1 LTHFRWGGKNVTVGV
16 DIVNHHVREPMHHV
30 TILALDCAVTSSVM
44 GTMDIFGQVGVTY
57 NAILGTDP
65 EPRFEVEIV
74 TLDGQPVRGF
84 NKTRIVP
91 HRLAAEVETTDL
103 IVISSI
109 MEFEPLSSCR
119 AGIPWLRHHFEAGA
133 TIAAICAGSFYLAE
147 TGLLDGKCATTHW
160 GLADEFRRRYPKV
173 RLNPNLLIADEGRL
187 LSSGAC
193 ISYIDLAVY
202 LIERF
207 NGSTVALQSS
217 KAMLHDFSR
226 TSQTPYIVYQPQKGH
241 KDAKILAIQ
250 EQMERNYNQDF
261 DADLLARSNGMSR
274 RTFERRFKSATGDTP
289 LSYLQRMRMEVAK
302 QLFESSL
309 KTCDEVAYQ
318 VGYEDSGFFR
328 KLFIKHTGLRP
339 GEYRLKFRRSS
350 YECS

>member
-1 LTHFRWGGKNVTVGV
+1 
-16 DIVNHHVREPMHHV
+16 
-30 TILALDCAVTSSVM
+30 
-44 GTMDIFGQVGVTY
+44 MDIFSQVGVTY
-57 NAILGTDP
+57 NLVIGTEP
-65 EPRFEVEIV
+65 EPLFDVEIV
-74 TLDGQPVRGF
+74 TLDGRPVNGF
-84 NKTRIVP
+84 NNTRIVP
-91 HRLAAEVETTDL
+91 HRSTAEVQATDL
-103 IVISSI
+103 IVIASI
-109 MEFEPLSSCR
+109 MDFKTLSTCK
-119 AGIPWLRHHFEAGA
+119 AGIPWLRHHFEADA
-133 TIAAICAGSFYLAE
+133 TIAAICGGSFFLAE
-147 TGLLDGKCATTHW
+147 TGLLDGKHATTHW

-207 NGSTVALQSS
+207 NGTTVALQSS

-226 TSQTPYIVYQPQKGH
+226 TSQTPYMVYQPQKKHG
-241 KDAKILAIQ
+241 DAKILSIQ

-261 DADLLARSNGMSR
+261 DADLIARSNGMSR

-289 LSYLQRMRMEVAK
+289 LSYLQRMRVEAAK

-309 KTCDEVAYQ
+309 QSCDEVAYQ

-328 KLFIKHTGLRP
+328 KLFINYTGLRP
-339 GEYRLKFRRSS
+339 SDYRLKFRRSTCG
-350 YECS
+350 CS

>member
-1 LTHFRWGGKNVTVGV
+1 
-16 DIVNHHVREPMHHV
+16 MHHV
-30 TILALDCAVTSSVM
+30 TILALDQAITSSVM
-44 GTMDIFGQVGVTY
+44 GTMDIFSQVGVTY
-57 NAILGTDP
+57 NFVMGTDP
-65 EPRFEVEIV
+65 EPRFDVEIV
-74 TLDGQPVRGF
+74 TLDGRPVNGF
-84 NKTRIVP
+84 NHTRIVP
-91 HRLAAEVETTDL
+91 HRSITEVQATDL

-109 MEFEPLSSCR
+109 MDFKPLSTCR
-119 AGIPWLRHHFEAGA
+119 AGIPWLRHHFEADA
-133 TIAAICAGSFYLAE
+133 TIAAICGGSFFLAE
-147 TGLLDGKCATTHW
+147 TGLLDGKRATTHW
-160 GLADEFRRRYPKV
+160 GLADEFRRRYPRV

-226 TSQTPYIVYQPQKGH
+226 TSQTPYIVYQPQKKHG
-241 KDAKILAIQ
+241 DAKILSIQ
-250 EQMERNYNQDF
+250 EQMERNYHQDF
-261 DADLLARSNGMSR
+261 DADLIARSNGMSR

-289 LSYLQRMRMEVAK
+289 LSYLQRMRVEAAK

-309 KTCDEVAYQ
+309 QTCDEVAYQ

-328 KLFIKHTGLRP
+328 KLFIKYTGLRP
-339 GEYRLKFRRSS
+339 SDYRLKFRRSACG
-350 YECS
+350 CS